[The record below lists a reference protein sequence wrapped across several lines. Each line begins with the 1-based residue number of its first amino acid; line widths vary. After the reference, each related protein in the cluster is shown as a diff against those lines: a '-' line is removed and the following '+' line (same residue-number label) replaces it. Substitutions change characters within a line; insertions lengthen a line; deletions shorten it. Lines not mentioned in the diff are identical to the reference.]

1 MFFSIYMLV
10 ACKEIPAPPTCEDQF
25 DTACFRGTFR
35 TLLGSPVED
44 MEVCAPEI
52 ENIPCVLSDGD
63 GAWKIPGLPKD
74 SNVFLTATHPDF
86 VSTVFPQH
94 TSMYWYDWY
103 KVAIP
108 QAIMNSNA
116 NRLDV
121 QLDSTR
127 GHVLFL
133 AWSGLNIDGI
143 DTEKVADVIAEISV
157 SDESLFY
164 ADALGLASSDLIS
177 TSSSGSG
184 GILNVGEGELELTL
198 YSEIGKCGQ
207 EIMFHYQGAIEHVI
221 PVPIRAGF
229 TTAIDVLCPN

>member
-10 ACKEIPAPPTCEDQF
+10 ACKEIPTPPTCEDQL

-52 ENIPCVLSDGD
+52 ENIPCVLSDED

-86 VSTVFPQH
+86 VDSIFPQH
-94 TSMYWYDWY
+94 TSMFWYDWY

-121 QLDSTR
+121 ELDSNR
-127 GHVLFL
+127 GNILFL
-133 AWSGLNIDGI
+133 VWEGLNIDGV
-143 DTEKVADVIAEISV
+143 DTEKVEDVTAEV
-157 SDESLFY
+157 STSEELLFY
-164 ADALGLASSDLIS
+164 GDALGLASSELIS
-177 TSSSGSG
+177 TTSSGSG
-184 GILNVGEGELELTL
+184 GILNVDEGELELTL
-198 YSEIGKCGQ
+198 RSETGVCAQ
-207 EIMFHYQGAIEHVI
+207 EIMFHYQGDLEHVI
-221 PVPIRAGF
+221 PVPVRAGF